1 MTVATAFHAI
11 SYKFGFLR
19 LAMTVWRQSV
29 IKDRNRPKGEQYEK
43 PGSKKACVFNYF
55 YCLCRVQ
62 FFDD

>member
-1 MTVATAFHAI
+1 MTVATAFLAI

-29 IKDRNRPKGEQYEK
+29 IKDRNRLKGEQYEK

-55 YCLCRVQ
+55 YCLCCVQ